1 MKSNLLIIILLS
13 ASFLLATTYEVKLD
27 GTGNFT
33 SIQAG
38 IDASVTGD
46 TVLVYPGTYYENI
59 NYNGKN
65 ITVASLLLTTGNEE
79 YIAGTIIDA
88 NHNGRVVTFENNETN
103 AAVLM
108 GFTIQHGFLLNTS
121 GGGVYINHSSPSL
134 KFLNIHSNTAR
145 GSGGILISSS
155 NVYLEAVTIS
165 NNHSFSIGGGL
176 AISRFIPNP
185 VNSYPVFSTVNKCSI
200 YNNTAG
206 WGSDIIIAENHT
218 PVTTIP
224 LKTFTIENPGW
235 DYISQY
241 PNLNLQFEEIW
252 LEQVEHNLYVAPDGD
267 DENSG
272 ISWDEPLQTIQW
284 ALTKIKA
291 DSLNPRTIYLAPGI
305 FSPETNGEKYPL
317 NMRSY
322 VSIIGACMEETIL
335 TCAESNS
342 RIMHA
347 YYDDHFSIHTLKFYN
362 SQTKDVIYS
371 DYSPSVYNYVKFIN
385 NHNSSYTLANGY
397 ADILIKN
404 VVFKNNKNIK
414 TIAIGGYYNP
424 SNAIIENVIFSGNE
438 KYPGDDAGGTSLGIS
453 NMNNVHI
460 SNCLFYKNHV
470 YDSFYPI
477 SHIQFMNTN
486 KVDFFNNTVTN
497 NSGPGSVIYF
507 SGGNEVNIKNSIIYG
522 NSTPYLFSDQRS
534 DTQMVVNISDSII
547 EGGTEPEIIHI
558 AYPAPYTVEY
568 NWGENILNEPPLFLG
583 GDWDSPLAYQLAE
596 FSPAIDSGTA
606 DTTGL
611 HLPFYDLL
619 GNVRIWDGN
628 NDGFAQID
636 LGCYE
641 YGSVPYVSAP
651 ENALEVTDIRFYNFP
666 NPFNPETTIFYEL
679 QKQSKVGLSIFNM
692 KGQKVKTLI
701 NRTLQAGEY
710 RTVWDG
716 KDENGQSVSSGI
728 YLYKLNVNGKTEGVK
743 RCLLLK

>member
-1 MKSNLLIIILLS
+1 MLLS

-79 YIAGTIIDA
+79 YVESTIIDA

-103 AAVLM
+103 AAVLF

-121 GGGVYINHSSPSL
+121 GGGVYMNHSSPSL
-134 KFLNIHSNTAR
+134 KFLNIHSNTAS
-145 GSGGILISSS
+145 GAGGILISSS
-155 NVYLEAVTIS
+155 NVYLEAVNIYK
-165 NNHSFSIGGGL
+165 NHSFGSSGGMH
-176 AISRFIPNP
+176 ISRRIPNP
-185 VNSYPVFSTVNKCSI
+185 VNSYPVFSTINKCSI

-206 WGSDIIIAENHT
+206 NAADIAIAENHI

-235 DYISQY
+235 DYVSQY
-241 PNLNLQFEEIW
+241 PNLNLQFEETW
-252 LEQVEHNLYVAPDGD
+252 LEQVEHDLFVSPEGN

-272 ISWDEPLQTIQW
+272 ISWEEPLKTIQW

-291 DSLNPRTIYLAPGI
+291 NSLNPRNIYLAAGI
-305 FSPETNGEKYPL
+305 YSPETNGEKFAL

-322 VSIIGACMEETIL
+322 VSIIGAGMDETIL
-335 TCAESNS
+335 TSNQQIRYITFTVYDTNISLQSLAITDTYADYPISSYSFHDAEETTSLFKSLLLSNNHS
-342 RIMHA
+342 TYIFGNG
-347 YYDDHFSIHTLKFYN
+347 YGDIIL
-362 SQTKDVIYS
+362 KDVIFRDNKAS
-371 DYSPSVYNYVKFIN
+371 KSMIASAPSSFSFNA
-385 NHNSSYTLANGY
+385 TL
-397 ADILIKN
+397 
-404 VVFKNNKNIK
+404 
-414 TIAIGGYYNP
+414 
-424 SNAIIENVIFSGNE
+424 ENVIFTGSE
-438 KYPGDDAGGTSLGIS
+438 RYPGEDVGGIS
-453 NMNNVHI
+453 LSILRLNEVHI
-460 SNCLFYKNHV
+460 SNCLFYNNNV
-470 YDSFYPI
+470 YDTYFPQ
-477 SHIQFMNTN
+477 SHIQFTDTN
-486 KVDFFNNTVTN
+486 RVDFFNNTVTN

-522 NSTPYLFSDQRS
+522 NSTPYLFSDERS

-558 AYPAPYTVEY
+558 AYPAPHPVEY
-568 NWGENILNEPPLFLG
+568 VWGENILNEPPLFLG

-628 NDGFAQID
+628 NDSYAQID
-636 LGCYE
+636 FGCYE

-651 ENALEVTDIRFYNFP
+651 ENALEVTDLRFYNYP
-666 NPFNPETTIFYEL
+666 NPFNPETSIVYELAKPSVIELTIF
-679 QKQSKVGLSIFNM
+679 NT
-692 KGQKVKTLI
+692 KGQKVKTLLKR
-701 NRTLQAGEY
+701 NLQAGEY

-743 RCLLLK
+743 KCLLLK